1 MQMLKNL
8 RSENKGICSICSANE
23 HVLTAAI
30 KKAVK
35 DETVLLIESTSNQ
48 VDQFGGYTGMTP
60 DNFVSYV
67 RNLAESA
74 GFPIDRLILGG
85 DHLGP
90 NAWQKEPA
98 ESAMEKACELI
109 HQYVKAGYT
118 KIHLDTSMRCEGDP
132 GNPEEPL
139 EVAIIAERAAQL
151 CKVAENAGSE
161 SQQPVYVIG
170 TDVPIPGG
178 AQEHLSEIR
187 ITPVNEVE
195 ETIEISQKAF
205 YKLGLKDAWERVLA
219 VVVQPG
225 VEFGDTTVI
234 EYDRKKAASLSSTIE
249 KYDNLSYEAHST
261 DYQTKNALRQMVEDH
276 YRILK
281 VGPWLT
287 FAMRETLFALDKIE
301 NDLYSEHKNVKLSG
315 LVDIIEQEMLGN
327 PRYWSAHYHGDETQL
342 KLARKYSYSDR
353 IRYYWPNTI
362 IQGSLHQLIEN
373 LSKQDIPLNILSQY
387 LPLQYEAIREGKLQN
402 HISDLIDFGI
412 AQVLNIYSYA
422 TGDTV

>member
-1 MQMLKNL
+1 MLKNL
-8 RSENKGICSICSANE
+8 RFENKGICSICSANE
-23 HVLTAAI
+23 HVLTASI
-30 KKAVK
+30 KKAKK

-60 DNFVSYV
+60 DDFVHYV
-67 RNLAESA
+67 RNLAESV
-74 GFPIDRLILGG
+74 GFPLDRLILGG

-90 NAWQKEPA
+90 NAWQKETA
-98 ESAMEKACELI
+98 DSAMEKACELI
-109 HQYVKAGYT
+109 HQYVQAGYT
-118 KIHLDTSMRCEGDP
+118 KIHLDTSMRCKGDP
-132 GNPEEPL
+132 GNPGEPL
-139 EVAIIAERAAQL
+139 DVAIIAERAAQL
-151 CKVAENAGSE
+151 CKVAENAE
-161 SQQPVYVIG
+161 SALQKPLYIIG

-205 YKLGLKDAWERVLA
+205 YELGLKDAWERVVA

-234 EYDRKKAASLSSTIE
+234 SYDRKKAVSLSRTIE
-249 KYDNLSYEAHST
+249 KYDNFSYEAHST

-276 YRILK
+276 FRILK

-287 FAMRETLFALDKIE
+287 FAMRETLFALDRIE
-301 NDLYSEHKNVKLSG
+301 CELYSEKKDVKLAG
-315 LVDIIEQEMLGN
+315 LVDVIEREMLEN
-327 PRYWSAHYHGDETQL
+327 SRYWSAHYHGDETQL

-353 IRYYWPNTI
+353 IRYYWPNKM
-362 IQGSLHQLIEN
+362 IQKSLHQLIEN

-387 LPLQYEAIREGKLQN
+387 LPLQYEAIREGTLQN

-412 AQVLNIYSYA
+412 TQVLDIYSYA